1 LQRNS
6 VHGHYLG
13 AKTNNMLNGID
24 PIFLF
29 NFSKNVTL
37 PSATTTK
44 IPLVAEQGTSIPL
57 PPIPL
62 YLSERLTGIYVVSE
76 SKSISIQTDL
86 DAPKDGTDP
95 IDIQRPLDS
104 SVSIEMK
111 ANKNSLGLTILSA
124 MADVILS
131 KLSSKEYSISYLH
144 QNITVFY
151 GKIQAFNIS
160 QSADTDLFLINM
172 TLSNF
177 SKKTILPTSV
187 PVVGKSTGA
196 IPAL

>member
-1 LQRNS
+1 
-6 VHGHYLG
+6 
-13 AKTNNMLNGID
+13 MLNGID

-29 NFSKNVTL
+29 NFSKTVKL
-37 PSATTTK
+37 PSAALTK
-44 IPLVAEQGTSIPL
+44 IPLVAEPSTNIPL

-86 DAPKDGTDP
+86 DAPKGEDP
-95 IDIQRPLDS
+95 VDIQRPLDS

-131 KLSSKEYSISYLH
+131 KLASKEYSISYLH
-144 QNITVFY
+144 QQITVFG
-151 GKIQAFNIS
+151 GKIQSFNIS
-160 QSADTDLFLINM
+160 QNSDTDLFIINM
-172 TLSNF
+172 TISNF
-177 SKKTILPTSV
+177 SKKTAVTEAVEQVPQVGRGSV
-187 PVVGKSTGA
+187 PTIGAVGT
-196 IPAL
+196 